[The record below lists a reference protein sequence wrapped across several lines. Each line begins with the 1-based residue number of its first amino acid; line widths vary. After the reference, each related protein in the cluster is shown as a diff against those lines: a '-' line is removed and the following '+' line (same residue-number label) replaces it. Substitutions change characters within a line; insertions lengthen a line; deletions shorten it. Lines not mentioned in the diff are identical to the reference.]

1 MPTKLISTSALAK
14 AFKIPKNE
22 LDKHLSDLNYAVKVE
37 GTLQL
42 TEQGI
47 AVGGEYLESKRF
59 GRYIGWPSD
68 LQLPNISI
76 GEKTTLKASDLAKH
90 FDLSAR
96 RINLVLSELGWIEKY
111 LKGWKVTSSGAT
123 VGGTQQE
130 NFQSGVPFVEWD
142 KRILVNKT
150 LVASISELKGDA
162 SSGPEDQKGSASE
175 NTKASENFRTK
186 FEAKFRSTDG
196 HFVRSKAEMLI
207 DNWLYMAEV
216 VHAYERKLPIE
227 EDVYCD
233 FYIPTGK
240 IYIEYWG
247 YDNDSKYLARKE
259 KKQALYKKY
268 GFKLI
273 ELDDSDVEN
282 LDDVLPR
289 LLLKNGVQTY

>member
-1 MPTKLISTSALAK
+1 MSTKLISTSALAK
-14 AFKIPKNE
+14 EFKIPKNE
-22 LDKHLSDLNYAVKVE
+22 LDAHLSDLNYAVKIE

-96 RINLVLSELGWIEKY
+96 RINLVLSELGWIEKS
-111 LKGWKVTSSGAT
+111 LKGWKVTSSGVTA
-123 VGGTQQE
+123 GGIQKE
-130 NFQSGVPFVEWD
+130 SFQSGVPFAEWD

-162 SSGPEDQKGSASE
+162 SSDPEDQQGSGSE
-175 NTKASENFRTK
+175 NDKSSENFRTK

-247 YDNDSKYLARKE
+247 YDNDTKYLARKE